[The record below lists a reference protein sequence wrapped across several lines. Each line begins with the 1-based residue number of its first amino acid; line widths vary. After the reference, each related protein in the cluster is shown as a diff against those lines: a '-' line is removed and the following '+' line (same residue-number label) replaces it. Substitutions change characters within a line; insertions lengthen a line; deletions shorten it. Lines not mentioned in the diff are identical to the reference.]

1 MKMEAIATTKRSV
14 AIVLALVTVIALL
27 LVAWIGGE
35 LRYGNCLKK
44 EELAGKSGESCSQF
58 P

>member
-1 MKMEAIATTKRSV
+1 MKMEVTPTLKRSV
-14 AIVLALVTVIALL
+14 AIVLALAGVVALL
-27 LVAWIGGE
+27 LVAWVGSE

-44 EELAGKSGESCSQF
+44 QELAGKTGESCSQF